1 MTNQQ
6 TSQVLYTVTSF
17 FYLQNGKMKVS
28 PEPNQLQRFRQSSPV
43 GRRVEDELDSS
54 MQNHF
59 HYYLPA
65 SINELRVT
73 SSVPPGDLISTGLKM
88 SSVATNMKKIK
99 AIIFLLAVSCGLI
112 FTLLLP
118 SRELFLIFF
127 AVDLWSIFRR
137 VLEPVSGH
145 EPVVGL
151 QPFGAGVWS
160 CYSVTGSRLKD
171 LRCWVVLLLFVMVS

>member
-1 MTNQQ
+1 
-6 TSQVLYTVTSF
+6 
-17 FYLQNGKMKVS
+17 
-28 PEPNQLQRFRQSSPV
+28 
-43 GRRVEDELDSS
+43 
-54 MQNHF
+54 
-59 HYYLPA
+59 
-65 SINELRVT
+65 
-73 SSVPPGDLISTGLKM
+73 
-88 SSVATNMKKIK
+88 MKKIK
-99 AIIFLLAVSCGLI
+99 AIIFLLAGSCGLI

-145 EPVVGL
+145 EPVVVL

-171 LRCWVVLLLFVMVS
+171 LRC

>member
-1 MTNQQ
+1 
-6 TSQVLYTVTSF
+6 
-17 FYLQNGKMKVS
+17 
-28 PEPNQLQRFRQSSPV
+28 
-43 GRRVEDELDSS
+43 
-54 MQNHF
+54 
-59 HYYLPA
+59 
-65 SINELRVT
+65 
-73 SSVPPGDLISTGLKM
+73 M
-88 SSVATNMKKIK
+88 SSVATNVKKIK
-99 AIIFLLAVSCGLI
+99 AILFLLAGSCGLI

-160 CYSVTGSRLKD
+160 RYSVTGSRLKD
-171 LRCWVVLLLFVMVS
+171 LRC

>member
-99 AIIFLLAVSCGLI
+99 AIIFLLAGSCGLI

-118 SRELFLIFF
+118 SRELVLIFF